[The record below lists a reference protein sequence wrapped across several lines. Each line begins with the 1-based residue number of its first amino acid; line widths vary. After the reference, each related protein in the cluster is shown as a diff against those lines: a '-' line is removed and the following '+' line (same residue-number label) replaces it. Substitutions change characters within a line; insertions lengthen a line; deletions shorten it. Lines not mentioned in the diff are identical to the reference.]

1 MLVLGRR
8 ADEHDLRR
16 LERVVSNESE
26 LQRVALAR
34 VDRPLSHRE
43 PDMPDV
49 IGLIDDVELLAFC
62 LGHCPCLFRET
73 DAHHTIACHFFI
85 VEKIYL
91 F

>member
-16 LERVVSNESE
+16 LERVVPHEPE
-26 LQRVALAR
+26 LKSVALAR

-49 IGLIDDVELLAFC
+49 VGLIDDVKLLTFC
-62 LGHCPCLFRET
+62 LGHCSCLFREA
-73 DAHHTIACHFFI
+73 DAHHTIACHF
-85 VEKIYL
+85 L
-91 F
+91 LL